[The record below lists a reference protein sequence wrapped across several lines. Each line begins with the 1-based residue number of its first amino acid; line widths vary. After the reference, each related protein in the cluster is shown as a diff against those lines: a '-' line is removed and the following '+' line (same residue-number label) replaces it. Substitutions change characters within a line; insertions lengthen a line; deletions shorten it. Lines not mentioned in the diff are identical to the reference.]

1 MDILEFSKNF
11 PLQVFPHGTILL
23 EEGSRK
29 DVLYVLLEGKIEIL
43 KDGVAL
49 ASVATRGALL
59 GEVSLL
65 TDMPHSATC
74 RGVGEVKAYVI
85 PVDASFFEKNPNFL
99 LHIAKDLARKLNKAT
114 LSLTTTSET
123 GTPRDPSELRRKTEQ
138 MDAILKELYE

>member
-11 PLQVFPHGTILL
+11 PLQIFPHRTILL

-43 KDGVAL
+43 KGGVAL

>member
-11 PLQVFPHGTILL
+11 PLQIFPHGTILL

-43 KDGVAL
+43 KGGVAL

-74 RGVGEVKAYVI
+74 RGVAVNRLR
-85 PVDASFFEKNPNFL
+85 S
-99 LHIAKDLARKLNKAT
+99 
-114 LSLTTTSET
+114 
-123 GTPRDPSELRRKTEQ
+123 LRRHFQ
-138 MDAILKELYE
+138 AG